1 MNEPLRKAVHL
12 IFGLAIAC
20 FILFSER
27 RLALYALVIAL
38 FLGFILSDA
47 LSRGYTIP
55 MVSTIIATLERRDVF
70 PGKGALFFALGALF
84 SLTFFPKE
92 VTFIGLVVLA
102 LLDSV
107 TTLVGLRFGRTR
119 IYNHKS
125 IEATLAGFAATT
137 ARPPLP
143 HTGPRS
149 HPHICSRSVCR
160 TRKPR
165 GRQPDRAG
173 RRLHRPHGAV
183 LGTLPPAPLCLR
195 ISAGVGVV
203 AAIRTGGEDT
213 TG

>member
-1 MNEPLRKAVHL
+1 MVWAPPLLNTAVRLHLLAVGLTAHAPTTGVMNEPLRKAVHL

-27 RLALYALVIAL
+27 KLALYALVIAL
-38 FLGFILSDA
+38 FTGFILSDA

-55 MVSTIIATLERRDVF
+55 GVSKIIATLERRDVL

-137 ARPPLP
+137 AALLFL
-143 HTGPRS
+143 
-149 HPHICSRSVCR
+149 I
-160 TRKPR
+160 
-165 GRQPDRAG
+165 
-173 RRLHRPHGAV
+173 
-183 LGTLPPAPLCLR
+183 PAH
-195 ISAGVGVV
+195 
-203 AAIRTGGEDT
+203 AAILTSAAAAFAELVSPVDDNLIVPAVVCIVLT
-213 TG
+213 VLF

>member
-55 MVSTIIATLERRDVF
+55 MVSTIVATLERRDVF

-137 ARPPLP
+137 AALLFLIPTHAAIL
-143 HTGPRS
+143 TS
-149 HPHICSRSVCR
+149 AAAAFAELVS
-160 TRKPR
+160 R

-173 RRLHRPHGAV
+173 RRLHHPHGAV
-183 LGTLPPAPLCLR
+183 LGTLRPEPPCLR

>member
-1 MNEPLRKAVHL
+1 MGPPLLNTAVRLHLLAEGFTSHAPTSVVMNEPLRKAVHL

-55 MVSTIIATLERRDVF
+55 GVSKIIATLERRDVL

-92 VTFIGLVVLA
+92 VAFIGLVVLA

-137 ARPPLP
+137 AALLFL
-143 HTGPRS
+143 
-149 HPHICSRSVCR
+149 I
-160 TRKPR
+160 
-165 GRQPDRAG
+165 
-173 RRLHRPHGAV
+173 
-183 LGTLPPAPLCLR
+183 PAH
-195 ISAGVGVV
+195 
-203 AAIRTGGEDT
+203 AAILTSAAAAFAELVSPVDDNLIVPAVVCIVLT
-213 TG
+213 VLF

>member
-1 MNEPLRKAVHL
+1 MVWAPPLLNTAVRLHLLAVGLTAHAPTSGVMNEPLRKAVHL

-27 RLALYALVIAL
+27 KLALYALVIAL

-55 MVSTIIATLERRDVF
+55 GVSKIIATLERRDVL

-107 TTLVGLRFGRTR
+107 TTLVGVRFGRTR

-125 IEATLAGFAATT
+125 LEGTLAGVAVTGAALCFLVPSAVALAT
-137 ARPPLP
+137 A
-143 HTGPRS
+143 
-149 HPHICSRSVCR
+149 
-160 TRKPR
+160 
-165 GRQPDRAG
+165 
-173 RRLHRPHGAV
+173 AV
-183 LGTLPPAPLCLR
+183 TALAEL
-195 ISAGVGVV
+195 ISPVDDNLVIPVV
-203 AAIRTGGEDT
+203 ACLTLAALL
-213 TG
+213 